1 MSEAH
6 GAKARLELAR
16 DILKIRESLTPDASI
31 GLKHL
36 AANRIGSIRRVLLG
50 REGVGLIDEF
60 LSPAIGGKKLQKI
73 IDEADALPALERVAA
88 ITYAHAIAS
97 GLSAVATAEAKHG
110 AWVER
115 GSFASGKVNLVP
127 QDADGLVD
135 ANIERGRIPKKI
147 RDKLP
152 DLKAMSTQALSLH
165 HDALLKEHAPE
176 VYALKKS
183 TDDFNRQLLIKLEE
197 AENEYRK
204 INRALGR
211 EYEGG
216 GAPGDKDLL
225 DRLAPAKAKHDAAY
239 KAYKEH
245 WDGPLKQAMDGA
257 REAVKAAQAKLQAPL
272 IEAAKAFTESVVQ
285 ASPVSAEQATAWAD
299 AQDITPQARARLKKI
314 GYDLKKVRQDMAE
327 FYRLSGGRVVKVK
340 VHSKGDKR
348 ANATDIEDH
357 GKEGVIHL
365 DSRFDKRVLWHEL
378 AHHIEADPMAK
389 IAAGKFIRRRSVDGK
404 AHSLRSLTGSK
415 GYRSNESAYKDHF
428 FHEYV
433 GKIYNDGIT
442 EVFSM
447 GVESFSDP
455 MTLGQRMTQDP
466 ETLEFVAGYLKQPIH
481 PLAKAHMA
489 LRERLIDVTNEAN
502 EEASKGIEQLQAEL
516 AAKVS
521 FTQDA
526 DTSWTGGG
534 SISWYSGGGK
544 QVGKFTESG
553 FYLFEAKVRNPETK
567 RQMLGFILYLPEQD
581 GVNSLGHPRWSRRS
595 HWDVQELPTK
605 DLNVVK
611 AAMLIR
617 QKTGWFPGW
626 YELNNADTL
635 KKHLQE

>member
-1 MSEAH
+1 MLIASITPSSEVAN
-6 GAKARLELAR
+6 A
-16 DILKIRESLTPDASI
+16 IVDAS
-31 GLKHL
+31 
-36 AANRIGSIRRVLLG
+36 
-50 REGVGLIDEF
+50 
-60 LSPAIGGKKLQKI
+60 
-73 IDEADALPALERVAA
+73 
-88 ITYAHAIAS
+88 
-97 GLSAVATAEAKHG
+97 
-110 AWVER
+110 
-115 GSFASGKVNLVP
+115 
-127 QDADGLVD
+127 
-135 ANIERGRIPKKI
+135 IERGRIPKKI

-152 DLKAMSTQALSLH
+152 ELKAMADGALSSH
-165 HDALLKEHAPE
+165 HDTLLKEHAPE
-176 VYALKKS
+176 AYALKKS
-183 TDDFNRQLLIKLEE
+183 TDDVNRQLLIALEE

-211 EYEGG
+211 EYEGD

-239 KAYKEH
+239 KAYREH

-257 REAVKAAQAKLQAPL
+257 REAVKAVQAKLQAPL

-348 ANATDIEDH
+348 ANATGIEDH

-428 FHEYV
+428 FDHYV

-489 LRERLIDVTNEAN
+489 LRERLIDVSSEAN

-521 FTQDA
+521 FTQDT

-611 AAMLIR
+611 AAMFIR

-626 YELNNADTL
+626 YELNNEDTL